1 MIDLELDLSEARDI
15 LEGRSM
21 KQPTIAHLKAL
32 QNHHDD
38 SLIFLALKAA
48 RLHDEIMASD

>member
-1 MIDLELDLSEARDI
+1 MIDLERDLEEAKEI

-38 SLIFLALKAA
+38 TLIFLALKTA
-48 RLHDEIMASD
+48 RLHDEIMGS